1 MHFLGSSGMQIA
13 WNGCTN
19 WKTFLTYRTSTSFC
33 WWIPSSC
40 KNHYNRVLAGSGS
53 GFFWAGRIWIPL
65 CLLVFYS
72 LNILAK
78 YKLPKG
84 HLINGK
90 SHNPFLTE
98 DRFFFVFSLKFSQ
111 FQVLQE
117 TEAVRELS
125 LVKLDV
131 GMSAGATYLGAA
143 AAGHHMPRD
152 YAKNAHVFY
161 HFKK

>member
-1 MHFLGSSGMQIA
+1 M
-13 WNGCTN
+13 
-19 WKTFLTYRTSTSFC
+19 
-33 WWIPSSC
+33 
-40 KNHYNRVLAGSGS
+40 
-53 GFFWAGRIWIPL
+53 
-65 CLLVFYS
+65 
-72 LNILAK
+72 
-78 YKLPKG
+78 
-84 HLINGK
+84 
-90 SHNPFLTE
+90 TE
-98 DRFFFVFSLKFSQ
+98 DRFFCFSLKFSQ